1 MSGKFLSK
9 RYEVFKSADPID
21 LRVAQF
27 LGLARA
33 ANVNFVM
40 MDGRLLMHSAHMNW
54 NLWHTLRRCLD
65 EIGVNTIAD
74 FLNRT
79 TPNDRERLSDAA

>member
-9 RYEVFKSADPID
+9 RHEVRKSADPID

-33 ANVNFVM
+33 AKVNFVVIE
-40 MDGRLLMHSAHMNW
+40 GRLLMHSAHMNR

-74 FLNRT
+74 FLTRT
-79 TPNDRERLSDAA
+79 TPEDRERLSDAA